1 MKSKCASIVFIH
13 SGSSAPP
20 SYLKNALVI
29 TANIASKSKV
39 YVLLNEIHIDSIR
52 QDLVGP
58 GEVGLTS
65 KVLDR
70 IIFIKIEDIPQSEL
84 TRQFQLSAGL
94 DRSFRNGFWFSASY
108 RFFIL
113 ADFMNAL
120 EIENCVHL
128 ENDVV
133 LYFDPTDRVE
143 QFRAFAEF
151 AVPLDRVRAI
161 PGIVWFKNADIAAKL
176 IQFISNRSDSNDMD
190 TLGAFALRDDLGS
203 KPLPTVP
210 LSYAQSKNLALDRYC
225 QGLESFGGIFDG
237 AAIGQY
243 IGGVHWMNDPSD
255 TRFFENES
263 SDFHIADCEFSWRYG
278 DHRSPV
284 VRFGGAETPVLSL
297 HAHSKDLLGVSPY
310 NSASPI
316 NKHEYLTGER
326 LQALADLTIG
336 SEQVTAFHGRDKI
349 LTPALLEIPEK
360 EEKKWFK
367 KIKIH
372 AAPDLP
378 FLEAC
383 QSVKIIFVYA
393 HLIWYF
399 KKFIAPRMNKPFI
412 LLTHNSDHAVTVD
425 DLDLLNNPFL
435 QYWYAQNCEF
445 SHTKL
450 RALPIGLA
458 NSQWGSER
466 LDDMHQVSQAYTKTH
481 LLYVNFS
488 SSTHEGRK
496 AIIDAISQVPGV
508 TLGESVDFKSY
519 LMQMAKHQFCLCP
532 RGNGIDTHRF
542 WEAQY
547 LNTIPVLLRS
557 DWTPAYSNLPI
568 LLVDCWED
576 LAHINLEKAYIQI
589 SSTFHCRDSLSLS
602 FYEGALRNL

>member
-1 MKSKCASIVFIH
+1 
-13 SGSSAPP
+13 
-20 SYLKNALVI
+20 
-29 TANIASKSKV
+29 
-39 YVLLNEIHIDSIR
+39 
-52 QDLVGP
+52 
-58 GEVGLTS
+58 
-65 KVLDR
+65 
-70 IIFIKIEDIPQSEL
+70 
-84 TRQFQLSAGL
+84 
-94 DRSFRNGFWFSASY
+94 
-108 RFFIL
+108 
-113 ADFMNAL
+113 MNAL
-120 EIENCVHL
+120 DIENCIHL

-133 LYFDPTDRVE
+133 LYFDPTEKVE

-161 PGIVWFKNADIAAKL
+161 PGIVWFKNAVIAAKL
-176 IQFISNRSDSNDMD
+176 IQFISNRSDLNDMD

-225 QGLESFGGIFDG
+225 QGLEAFGGIFDG

-255 TRFFENES
+255 TRFFENET
-263 SDFHIADCEFSWRYG
+263 SDFHIADCEFSWKYG
-278 DHRSPV
+278 YHRSPV
-284 VRFGGAETPVLSL
+284 IRFGGVETPVLTL

-310 NSASPI
+310 HSASPI

-367 KIKIH
+367 KTKIH

-383 QSVKIIFVYA
+383 QSVKIIFVYT

-435 QYWYAQNCEF
+435 EYWYAQNCEF

-466 LDDMHQVSQAYTKTH
+466 LEDMHEVSQAYTKTH

-488 SSTHEGRK
+488 SSTHDGRK
-496 AIIDAISQVPGV
+496 IIIDAISQVPGV
-508 TLGESVDFKSY
+508 TLGESIDFKSY

-576 LAHINLEKAYIQI
+576 LANINLEKAYIQI
-589 SSTFHCRDSLSLS
+589 SSTFHCRDSLGLS

>member
-1 MKSKCASIVFIH
+1 MKDKSASIVFIH

-20 SYLKNALVI
+20 SYLKNALAI

-39 YVLLNEIHIDSIR
+39 YVLLNAIHIDSIR
-52 QDLVGP
+52 QDLVEP
-58 GEVGLTS
+58 GEVDLTN

-84 TRQFQLSAGL
+84 TKQFQVSARL

-113 ADFMNAL
+113 ADFMSAL
-120 EIENCVHL
+120 DIENCIHL

-133 LYFDPTDRVE
+133 LYFDPTERVE

-176 IQFISNRSDSNDMD
+176 TQFISNRSDSNDMD

-210 LSYAQSKNLALDRYC
+210 LGYAQSKNLALDRYC
-225 QGLESFGGIFDG
+225 QGLEAFGGIFDG

-263 SDFHIADCEFSWRYG
+263 SDFHIADCEFSWKYG
-278 DHRSPV
+278 EHRSPV
-284 VRFGGAETPVLSL
+284 IRFGGIETPVLSL

-316 NKHEYLTGER
+316 NKYEYLTGER
-326 LQALADLTIG
+326 IQALADLTIS

-349 LTPALLEIPEK
+349 LTSVLLEIPEK

-367 KIKIH
+367 KTKIH
-372 AAPDLP
+372 SAPDLP
-378 FLEAC
+378 FLDAC
-383 QSVKIIFVYA
+383 QSVKIIFVYT

-435 QYWYAQNCEF
+435 KYWYAQNCEF

-466 LDDMHQVSQAYTKTH
+466 LDDMHQVSQLYSKTH

-496 AIIDAISQVPGV
+496 KIIDAIAQLPGV

-568 LLVDCWED
+568 LLVDSWES
-576 LAHINLEKAYIQI
+576 LAQIDLEKAYIQI
-589 SSTFHCRDSLSLS
+589 SSTFYRRDSLSLS
-602 FYEGALRNL
+602 FHERTLRNL

>member
-1 MKSKCASIVFIH
+1 MKDKSASIVFIH

-20 SYLKNALVI
+20 SYLKNALAI
-29 TANIASKSKV
+29 AANIASKSKV
-39 YVLLNEIHIDSIR
+39 YVLLNAIHIDSIR
-52 QDLVGP
+52 QDLVES
-58 GEVGLTS
+58 GEVGLTG

-70 IIFIKIEDIPQSEL
+70 IVFIKIEDIPQSEL
-84 TRQFQLSAGL
+84 TKQFQVSARL

-113 ADFMNAL
+113 ADFMSAL
-120 EIENCVHL
+120 DIENCIHL

-176 IQFISNRSDSNDMD
+176 TQFISNRSDSNDMD

-210 LSYAQSKNLALDRYC
+210 LGYAQSKNLALDRYC
-225 QGLESFGGIFDG
+225 QGLEAFGGIFDG

-263 SDFHIADCEFSWRYG
+263 SDFHIADCEFSWKYG
-278 DHRSPV
+278 NYRLPV
-284 VRFGGAETPVLSL
+284 IRFEGAETPVLSL
-297 HAHSKDLLGVSPY
+297 HAHSKDLLGISPY

-316 NKHEYLTGER
+316 NMNEYLTGER
-326 LQALADLTIG
+326 LQALADLTIS

-349 LTPALLEIPEK
+349 LTPVLLEMPEK

-367 KIKIH
+367 KTKIQ

-383 QSVKIIFVYA
+383 QNVRIIFVYT

-412 LLTHNSDHAVTVD
+412 LLTHNSDHAVTVH
-425 DLDLLNNPFL
+425 DLDLLNNPL
-435 QYWYAQNCEF
+435 LEYWYAQNCEF

-466 LDDMHQVSQAYTKTH
+466 LDDMHQVSQLYNKTH

-496 AIIDAISQVPGV
+496 KIIDAIAQLPRV
-508 TLGESVDFKSY
+508 TLGESVNFKSY
-519 LMQMAKHQFCLCP
+519 LLQMAKHQFCLCP

-568 LLVDCWED
+568 LLVDSWES
-576 LAHINLEKAYIQI
+576 LAQIDLEKAYIQI

-602 FYEGALRNL
+602 FHEMKLRNL